1 MDTVQHPIHMT
12 QSIFAHCLAETLFLQ
27 RRSKK
32 KLNWISKEIGTEP
45 QSMLEPNGRLWK
57 VLLARSHEMWETR
70 FMEKKNTG
78 IKSRRIYQKPHKAAK
93 TKYHEAPGLDTHSCR
108 ARVDHG

>member
-1 MDTVQHPIHMT
+1 VLQKVFESVRKDAEMDTVQHPIHMT

-32 KLNWISKEIGTEP
+32 KLNWISKEIGAEP

-57 VLLARSHEMWETR
+57 VLLAKSHKMLKNNSWK
-70 FMEKKNTG
+70 KKNAG
-78 IKSRRIYQKPHKAAK
+78 IENRLMQA
-93 TKYHEAPGLDTHSCR
+93 T
-108 ARVDHG
+108 